1 MTIDDVAARVPGSI
15 LAVDD
20 NRENLRL
27 LVRVLSAQGY
37 VVRPALDG
45 ATALVSA
52 QAEPPDLMLLDVHM
66 PGIDGYEVC
75 RRLRGDPRTAAIPV
89 IFVSAA
95 SELFNKVQAFE
106 AGGTDYLT
114 KPFESAEILA
124 RVEANIRVHRLKARF
139 EAQNLSLQAEVA
151 ERERAQKAL
160 QDLNQRLEALVGERT
175 KDLIQS
181 NEELHREI
189 EERVLIDKALRESEA
204 RFRRLHETMRD
215 AFISV
220 DMEGHIQDAN
230 SAFQEMLRYDLEEL
244 QRLTYVDLTPPRWH
258 GSEARV
264 VEEQILARGYSDIY
278 EKEYVR
284 RDGTVFPVE
293 LRSFLLA
300 DDGGV
305 PIGIWAI
312 VRDVTERKRAEAQ
325 IESALREKEVLLKE
339 IHHRVKNNLQVVS
352 GLLDLQAREIA
363 DPAARALLGD
373 SSARVRAMA
382 LVHELLYGAADLSSV
397 AFDAFIAR
405 LLDQATIQ
413 NHRPEIVI
421 GRDLAPAALGIEL
434 AVPSGLIVNEL
445 VSNAFKHAFPGGR
458 GGRVDVVLECRAH
471 GAMRISV
478 SDDGVGL
485 PPNFDIARQ
494 KSMGWRLIVN
504 LIEQIDGEILLLSGE
519 RTAFVLVFRE
529 EPRAGRGRSQA
540 LDAAT
545 GATKPWLCPGL
556 PQTAA
561 VPTPN
566 P

>member
-1 MTIDDVAARVPGSI
+1 MTIDDLAARVPGSI

-27 LVRVLSAQGY
+27 LVRILSDRGY

-45 ATALVSA
+45 ATALASA
-52 QAEPPDLMLLDVHM
+52 NAELPDLILLDVQM
-66 PGIDGYEVC
+66 PGMDGYEVC

-124 RVEANIRVHRLKARF
+124 RVEAHIRLHRLKARV

-151 ERERAQKAL
+151 ERKRAEQAL
-160 QDLNQRLEALVGERT
+160 QDLNQHLEALVAERT
-175 KDLIQS
+175 QDLIRS
-181 NEELHREI
+181 NGELHREI
-189 EERVLIDKALRESEA
+189 EERILIEKALRESEA
-204 RFRRLHETMRD
+204 RFRRLHESMRD
-215 AFISV
+215 AFASV

-230 SAFQEMLRYDLEEL
+230 LAFQEMLRYDLEEL

-258 GSEARV
+258 ASEAQV
-264 VEEQILARGYSDIY
+264 VKEQILARGYSDIY
-278 EKEYVR
+278 EKEYIR
-284 RDGTVFPVE
+284 RDGKVFPVE
-293 LRSFLLA
+293 LRSFLLS

-305 PIGIWAI
+305 PVGIWAI
-312 VRDVTERKRAEAQ
+312 VRDITERKRAEAQ

-397 AFDAFIAR
+397 AFDAFLDR
-405 LLDQATIQ
+405 LISQVAIQ
-413 NHRPEIVI
+413 QHRPEIVI
-421 GRDLAPAALGIEL
+421 GRDLAPAALCIEA
-434 AVPSGLIVNEL
+434 AVPCGLIVNEL

-458 GGRVDVVLECRAH
+458 GGRVDVALECDAD

-485 PPNFDIARQ
+485 PPDFSIAHQ
-494 KSMGWRLIVN
+494 KSMGWQLIVN
-504 LIEQIDGEILLLSGE
+504 LIDQIDGEILMVPGG
-519 RTAFVLVFRE
+519 RTVFTLVFRQQ
-529 EPRAGRGRSQA
+529 P
-540 LDAAT
+540 
-545 GATKPWLCPGL
+545 PPGIGN
-556 PQTAA
+556 PTA
-561 VPTPN
+561 PP
-566 P
+566 